1 MDNNKI
7 GKYIAFLR
15 KEKGLTQQELGAK
28 LFVTDKAVSKWER
41 GLSLPDITLLEKLA
55 TELDTD
61 IYSILQ
67 IEKKSHD
74 NVEKI
79 LNEERRRL
87 KNQIMKKMILMILPF
102 SIVFIVVLFKLIPF
116 GYDVIPI
123 RYTHNENKLI
133 QLGVPKFSW
142 YMGNYENSYTYKS
155 FRGRSILKSEMKN
168 YLNTLEHISCNDT
181 TYYYDSNAD
190 ITVINYSVT
199 GNILYNTITYDVKN
213 GNYCDQLQ
221 VKEYKEKLGTLNT
234 MRTLDNE
241 ESKLSLYFIPS
252 LKIEDNKNKWVASL
266 KIYYEEQGK
275 SSVLEVSTGNFE
287 IKEDELIYYRTE
299 IEHEGN
305 LEIPNVSTFVIK
317 NKKLILKENYLD
329 DYEKG
334 IILK

>member
-199 GNILYNTITYDVKN
+199 GNILYNTASYNIKN

-221 VKEYKEKLGTLNT
+221 IKEYKEKLGMLNTIRTLN
-234 MRTLDNE
+234 DE
-241 ESKLSLYFIPS
+241 ESELSIYFIPS
-252 LKIEDNKNKWVASL
+252 LKKEDGRNKWLASL
-266 KIYYEEQGK
+266 KIYYGNDE
-275 SSVLEVSTGNFE
+275 STMLEASNGTFE
-287 IKEDELIYYRTE
+287 IKENELVYYRTE
-299 IEHEGN
+299 ISEQKSG

-317 NKKLILKENYLD
+317 DKNLILKENYLD